1 MASICDLDKL
11 LVVAVVLITLS
22 LASAHP
28 PYQGLKFKPSNPTD
42 RWPHHEEQGAEQED
56 SASHLSAAFGQRL
69 SSVRRQQAL
78 SSLNNSTDGA
88 AQASSPSIEASTRL
102 ISVAHQLRSKDKILG
117 EIKKK
122 MAEDES
128 SPLKLI
134 RSRLHRVRPQQNSS
148 SSKVAQTQS
157 NSTTVVLL
165 EDPAGS
171 TTTTTTSTTPV
182 SVQPEVTEYLQGAES
197 LLKQHVGHSNVT
209 RIADSKKNE
218 SAPNDLVTAPVN
230 ETLVLPTTMTTTT
243 PSEIGPAPSSAE
255 IWTPMTFSE
264 SSPALSSADIWTP
277 TTPWPVTT
285 ETSKPLWRIRMENSR
300 RSSNVKSS
308 QLSTLS
314 DVPVTLSPT
323 PATPLTPSSVLVEIS
338 EPKLDSPQPPPP
350 PSSSSDQVETW
361 TVNDD
366 DASAPVTMA
375 VELDLPTTTESIVRD
390 SFLPSQVIDRLEGS
404 IVDIGTTSGDV
415 NVWKSTTR
423 LNHAPSQ
430 PSRKP
435 SPVTTDLTD
444 ALQSINST
452 ASETSENAAAAATTS
467 TTLAVSPAS
476 TRSVMNNATIV
487 TIQIISTPV
496 VELNSDSSNADVVK
510 EETSIRPSEIESP
523 PSLPSPSPPTSTT
536 TKKSLT
542 VYSLEDILQR
552 LVPATDSNPFL
563 ISVPPGRL
571 SSPLKTLEDA
581 GQVQEPADKMDRVN
595 NTTGWSNSNESKS
608 TTSIYIIGI
617 VAIIPLTG
625 ALLWIAR
632 LHFQKRRQRLNES
645 ETSSESGFRKSRL
658 PLPNASPSKNGR
670 ILYGVS

>member
-1 MASICDLDKL
+1 M
-11 LVVAVVLITLS
+11 
-22 LASAHP
+22 
-28 PYQGLKFKPSNPTD
+28 
-42 RWPHHEEQGAEQED
+42 
-56 SASHLSAAFGQRL
+56 
-69 SSVRRQQAL
+69 
-78 SSLNNSTDGA
+78 
-88 AQASSPSIEASTRL
+88 
-102 ISVAHQLRSKDKILG
+102 AHQLRSKDKILG

-128 SPLKLI
+128 SPVKLI

-148 SSKVAQTQS
+148 SSKVSQTQS

-165 EDPAGS
+165 QDPAGS
-171 TTTTTTSTTPV
+171 TTTTTSTTPV

-209 RIADSKKNE
+209 RIADSNKNE
-218 SAPNDLVTAPVN
+218 SAPSDLVTAPVN
-230 ETLVLPTTMTTTT
+230 ETLVLPTTTTPTTT
-243 PSEIGPAPSSAE
+243 PSESGPALSSAG
-255 IWTPMTFSE
+255 IWTPATSSK

-277 TTPWPVTT
+277 TTPTTPWPVTS

-308 QLSTLS
+308 ELSTLS
-314 DVPVTLSPT
+314 DVPVTLLPT
-323 PATPLTPSSVLVEIS
+323 PVTPLTPSSVLLEIS
-338 EPKLDSPQPPPP
+338 EPKLDSPPPPPPPP
-350 PSSSSDQVETW
+350 PSSSSSDQMETW

-404 IVDIGTTSGDV
+404 IVDIATTSGDFS
-415 NVWKSTTR
+415 VWKSTTR

-430 PSRKP
+430 SSRKP

-444 ALQSINST
+444 ALQSINAT
-452 ASETSENAAAAATTS
+452 VSEKSENAVVAAATS

-476 TRSVMNNATIV
+476 ARSVINNATSV

-496 VELNSDSSNADVVK
+496 VELNSDSSDANAVK

-523 PSLPSPSPPTSTT
+523 PSPPPPPSPPTSTT
-536 TKKSLT
+536 TKKPLT

-571 SSPLKTLEDA
+571 SNPLKTLDDA

-595 NTTGWSNSNESKS
+595 NTTGWLNSNESKS

-632 LHFQKRRQRLNES
+632 LHFQKRRQVLTIN
-645 ETSSESGFRKSRL
+645 FRK
-658 PLPNASPSKNGR
+658 
-670 ILYGVS
+670 